1 MQLRI
6 FLYLFL
12 LTAIISCNI
21 NPEIKPYEINLIPKP
36 NFIDK
41 SPGVFIIDKNTSI
54 IGNNSVLQ
62 EMTFLK
68 ELIDYKSNF
77 EVQLLQSSEKELRE
91 NSISFSHKNLNSSEA
106 YELNINE
113 KTIQIYASSSIGFI
127 YAIQTLRQLLP
138 PNFNGDDRRL
148 EKQWSLPCLKIM
160 DEPQFKWRGMLLDCC
175 RHFMPKEF
183 VLKYVDLLSYHKM
196 NTLHWHLT
204 EDQGWRIEIK
214 KYPKLT
220 EKGAWRMGEDGND
233 YGGFYTQEEIREV
246 VAYAKKR
253 GINIVPEI
261 EMPGHSVAAIS
272 SYPELSCTGEHI
284 PVETEWGVFK
294 DIYCAGNDNTL
305 RFLKDVMDEVI
316 ELFPGEYIHI
326 GGDEAP
332 KYRWENC
339 SKCQK
344 RIKDEGLHDEHEL
357 QSWFIQEIEK
367 YLASKGKKLI
377 GWDEILEGGLAEG
390 AMVQS
395 WRGIQGG
402 IEAANQGHDVVMS
415 PTSHCYFDYGLS
427 SIDLEKVYSF
437 YPVPA
442 ELSQTNRHHILGAEC
457 NMWSERAPYELVDS
471 KVFPRI
477 LAMSEVLW
485 TDSTGRDF
493 NEFYNRVQEHY
504 PRLSAL
510 GVDYGLETDPISY
523 KTRYKDNLQLLFNK
537 GIPDLDIYYSSTDS
551 TPTPNDFKFDE
562 FITITESQNLFAQAF
577 KNGKSYGEP
586 ISVRV
591 EQHKLNGS
599 IPDYKF
605 EWSPYYTGGGEIALS
620 NGLVGTLDFRDGN
633 WQAVQ
638 YEDVELIFDLNGKDI
653 NSVESHFYQ
662 YNNSWIFLPK
672 WVEYSISLDGENWKV
687 LSHLKHDR
695 ALKES
700 GKFIQTFKA
709 EFDTHK
715 GKYLKVKA
723 KNVEYCPDWHEA
735 AGSKAWLFI
744 DEIIVR

>member
-1 MQLRI
+1 MEPSE
-6 FLYLFL
+6 
-12 LTAIISCNI
+12 IS
-21 NPEIKPYEINLIPKP
+21 LIPKP
-36 NFIDK
+36 NFIVTDSGAFMINEGTNIVGDK
-41 SPGVFIIDKNTSI
+41 EI
-54 IGNNSVLQ
+54 LQ
-62 EMTFLK
+62 EMSFLK
-68 ELIDYKSNF
+68 ELIDFKSNF
-77 EVQLLQSSEKELRE
+77 KIQLDHSSGAKEKG
-91 NSISFSHKNLNSSEA
+91 NSIVFSYKNLENKEA
-106 YELNINE
+106 YELDIDE
-113 KTIQIYASSSIGFI
+113 RTVQIYASSSIGFI
-127 YAIQTLRQLLP
+127 YAIQTLRQLFP
-138 PNFNGDDRRL
+138 PHFNGDTRLL
-148 EKQWSLPCLKIM
+148 EKQWALPCLKIA
-160 DEPQFKWRGMLLDCC
+160 DQPQFKWRGMLLDCC

-183 VLKYVDLLSYHKM
+183 VLKYIDLLSYHKM

-220 EKGAWRMGEDGND
+220 EKGAWRKGDDGND
-233 YGGFYTQEEIREV
+233 YGGFYTQEEIKEV
-246 VAYAKKR
+246 VAYATRR

-272 SYPELSCTGEHI
+272 AYPELSCTGEHI

-294 DIYCAGNDNTL
+294 DIYCAGNNNTL
-305 RFLKDVMDEVI
+305 QFLKDVMDEVI

-357 QSWFIQEIEK
+357 QSWFIQEMQN
-367 YLASKGKKLI
+367 YLALKGKKLI

-395 WRGIQGG
+395 WRGVQGG
-402 IEAANQGHDVVMS
+402 IEAANQGHNVVMS

-437 YPVPA
+437 YPVPE
-442 ELSQTNRHHILGAEC
+442 ELPQTKHHHILGAEC

-485 TDSTGRDF
+485 TDSSGRDF

-510 GVDYGLETDPISY
+510 GVDYGLETDPISF
-523 KTRYKDNLQLLFNK
+523 KTEYNDNLQLLFNK
-537 GIPDLDIYYSSTDS
+537 GIPDLDIYYSNTDS
-551 TPTPNDFKFDE
+551 TPTPNNSKFDE
-562 FITITESQNLFAQAF
+562 FIIIEKSQNLFAQAF
-577 KNGKSYGEP
+577 KNGKTYGEP

-591 EQHKLNGS
+591 EEHKLNGS
-599 IPDYKF
+599 IPNYNF
-605 EWSPYYTGGGEIALS
+605 EWSPYYTGGGEMALS
-620 NGLVGTLDFRDGN
+620 NGLVGTIDFRDGN

-638 YEDVELIFDLNGKDI
+638 YEDVEVVFELDERKIH
-653 NSVESHFYQ
+653 SVETHFYQ
-662 YNNSWIFLPK
+662 YNNSWIFLPE
-672 WVEYSISLDGENWKV
+672 WVEYSISLDGENWKT
-687 LSHLKHDR
+687 LSHIEHEISLEEPD
-695 ALKES
+695 
-700 GKFIQTFKA
+700 KFIQTFKGMFNA
-709 EFDTHK
+709 QK

-723 KNVEYCPDWHEA
+723 KNVQHCPDWHEA